1 MSYFRNFS
9 DILYP
14 SQLQSKNSSSDLI
27 RVKNLFRRSKIRDD
41 ILNSAVAFTKYK
53 IIGEERPEQVAE
65 KLYGSPSF
73 DWVVLLSNNIINVR
87 TEWPLSDSEFY
98 DYIFRKYTSQQLTE
112 AHHYETVSHYDSRG
126 KLIVPSGKLVDSNF
140 TVTYFEP
147 SIQQFNVIT
156 VPFSFD
162 STLQKFDST
171 LIKFDSEKVVENIQ
185 GDTVTINPVKSV
197 SIYEY
202 EIAQN
207 DKKRN
212 IYVLKSRF
220 LQTIIDDMEE
230 IMSYGFSTQYVDIKT
245 KKGGD

>member
-1 MSYFRNFS
+1 MTYFRNFS

-41 ILNSAVAFTKYK
+41 ILNSAIAFTKYK

-65 KLYGSPSF
+65 KIYGSPTF
-73 DWVVLLSNNIINVR
+73 DWVVLLANNIINVR
-87 TEWPLSDSEFY
+87 TEWPLSDFEFD
-98 DYIFRKYTSQQLTE
+98 DYIFRKYTSEQLLE

-126 KLIVPSGKLVDSNF
+126 KLIVPSGKLVDSDF
-140 TVTYFEP
+140 TVTYFDL
-147 SIQQFNVIT
+147 SIQQSNTIT
-156 VPFSFD
+156 IPFSFD

-171 LIKFDSEKVVENIQ
+171 LINLDSERIIQNIQ

-202 EIAQN
+202 EIDIN

-212 IYVLKSRF
+212 IYLLKRKF
-220 LQTIIDDMEE
+220 LQTIIDDMED
-230 IMSYGFSTQYVDIKT
+230 IMSYGFSSQYVDIKT
-245 KKGGD
+245 KKGGE

>member
-1 MSYFRNFS
+1 MTYFRNFS

-14 SQLQSKNSSSDLI
+14 SQLQSKNSSSDLV

-41 ILNSAVAFTKYK
+41 ILNSVIAFTKYK

-65 KLYGSPSF
+65 KIYGSSTF
-73 DWVVLLSNNIINVR
+73 DWVVLLSNNITNVR
-87 TEWPLSDSEFY
+87 TEWPLSDFEF
-98 DYIFRKYTSQQLTE
+98 DEYISRKYTSEQLVE
-112 AHHYETVSHYDSRG
+112 PHHYETVSVYDNRG
-126 KLIVPSGKLVDSNF
+126 KLIVPSGKLVDSDF

-162 STLQKFDST
+162 STSQKFDST

-185 GDTVTINPVKSV
+185 GDTVTVNPVKSV
-197 SIYEY
+197 NVYEY

-207 DKKRN
+207 DNKRN
-212 IYVLKSRF
+212 IYVLKPRF

-230 IMSYGFSTQYVDIKT
+230 IMSYGFSSQYVDINT
-245 KKGGD
+245 KKGGE